1 MGRSSLIFAALSVLV
16 VSFFSRLSAFGEGD
30 SQFPH
35 REKFPQCVPITT
47 ERFLEIFDEAIVIDA
62 RNNVEFDVIQVL
74 GAKNPSSGKM
84 KKPDLLKLR
93 GLTDTAPMVFY
104 CNGCYLLEEL
114 QSICQGHCLGFRKC
128 IHV

>member
-1 MGRSSLIFAALSVLV
+1 MGRSNLIFSARLVLV
-16 VSFFSRLSAFGEGD
+16 VSFFSPQLAFAKGD

-62 RNNVEFDVIQVL
+62 RNNVEFNVIQVV
-74 GAKNPSSGKM
+74 GATNLPSGKM

-93 GLTDTAPMVFY
+93 GLTGGAPIIF
-104 CNGCYLLEEL
+104 
-114 QSICQGHCLGFRKC
+114 
-128 IHV
+128 